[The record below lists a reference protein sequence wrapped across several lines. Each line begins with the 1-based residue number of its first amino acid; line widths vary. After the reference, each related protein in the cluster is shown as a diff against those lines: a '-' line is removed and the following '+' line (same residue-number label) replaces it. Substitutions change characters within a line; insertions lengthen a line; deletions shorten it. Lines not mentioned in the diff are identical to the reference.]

1 MKKVY
6 RWSFTFLAFLCIV
19 KECELCSSVRA
30 SRASVFVA
38 EGKELHFSC
47 EVRHCGQA
55 NWTGGW
61 AFQEMQ
67 SQGFIPLTSSERIEL
82 SDYSSAVNSTH
93 LKVHIHN
100 VNQSDAGAYKCVI
113 TWPAGTSSNGHVT
126 YVNVTAATR
135 DFSESRSATNR
146 VLLCL
151 GSLACFLVV
160 VGLVWCLTRLR
171 SSPPPVPPHT
181 RTSFSARVNPK
192 NELVYTEVAV
202 CNSRRRNECLEPATE
217 PVVYSSV
224 HFS

>member
-1 MKKVY
+1 MKIVY
-6 RWSFTFLAFLCIV
+6 RWSLTFLAFLCIV

-30 SRASVFVA
+30 SRASMFVA
-38 EGKELHFSC
+38 EGKELLLRC
-47 EVRHCGQA
+47 EVEHCGQS

-67 SQGFIPLTSSERIEL
+67 SQEFIPLTTSERIEL
-82 SDYSSAVNSTH
+82 SNYSSAVNSTH
-93 LKVHIHN
+93 LMVHIHN

-113 TWPAGTSSNGHVT
+113 TWPAGITSSGHVT
-126 YVNVTAATR
+126 YVNVTAATG
-135 DFSESRSATNR
+135 DFVGSRSTTNR

-151 GSLACFLVV
+151 GSLACFL

-192 NELVYTEVAV
+192 KELVYAEVSV
-202 CNSRRRNECLEPATE
+202 CDSRRQNERLKPAPE